1 MVMKYLSMFLSS
13 FILLTSCFT
22 TGDDSSHPELK
33 ITSELSCDKTINE
46 INSVSLV
53 GYTFDSILISGG
65 ESKTFTLSDGMPAG
79 LEDVNVNVRGKLAN
93 NGFNEDISVDFVAG
107 QTTHIIARNNQTG
120 CSRVVE
126 LLLGE

>member
-1 MVMKYLSMFLSS
+1 MKNLGLLLFGL
-13 FILLTSCFT
+13 ILLTSCNT
-22 TGDDSSHPELK
+22 TADDSSHPQLK
-33 ITSELSCDKTINE
+33 ITSDLSCDKTINE

-53 GYTFDSILISGG
+53 GYTFESLLIGAG

-79 LEDVNVNVRGKLAN
+79 LENVNVNVGGKLAN
-93 NGFNEDISVDFVAG
+93 NGFSEDISVNFTAG